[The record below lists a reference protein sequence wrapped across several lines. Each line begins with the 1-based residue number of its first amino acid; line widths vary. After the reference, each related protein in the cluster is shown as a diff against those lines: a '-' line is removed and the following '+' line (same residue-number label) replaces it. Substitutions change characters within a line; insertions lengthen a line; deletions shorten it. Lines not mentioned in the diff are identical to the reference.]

1 MKSDCEDG
9 VYHPRSKIPV
19 NGHNATGDHLLQ
31 VAITGASTNLTVQL
45 PLIAPR
51 AGIVYA
57 IYRIINPGKKNIFMN
72 LVN

>member
-1 MKSDCEDG
+1 M
-9 VYHPRSKIPV
+9 PV

-51 AGIVYA
+51 AGIVYTIVCT
-57 IYRIINPGKKNIFMN
+57 IYRVINMGENFHESRKLGPNVFFHFH
-72 LVN
+72 